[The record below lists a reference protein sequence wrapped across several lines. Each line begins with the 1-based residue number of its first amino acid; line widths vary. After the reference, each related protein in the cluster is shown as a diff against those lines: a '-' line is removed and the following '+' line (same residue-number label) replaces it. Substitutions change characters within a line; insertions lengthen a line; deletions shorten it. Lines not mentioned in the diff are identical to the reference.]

1 MAKWYGKVG
10 YVVPTETKPGVYRPK
25 VTEHNY
31 YGDVLSNSR
40 RVQSAEQLND
50 HIVIQN
56 TVSIIADPFAMNS
69 LQYIRYVAFM
79 GANWEVSDVKVEY
92 PRLILTLGG
101 IYNGT
106 NEGRTAQ

>member
-10 YVVPTETKPGVYRPK
+10 YVIPTKTKPGVFRPS
-25 VTEHNY
+25 VTEKEY
-31 YGDVLSNSR
+31 YGDIVSNR
-40 RVQSAEQLND
+40 RQTQPTDQVND
-50 HIVIQN
+50 NIIIRN
-56 TVSIIADPFAMNS
+56 TVSIIADPFAMQS
-69 LQYIRYVAFM
+69 LQYIRYVSFM
-79 GANWEVSDVKVEY
+79 GANWEVSNIEVQY